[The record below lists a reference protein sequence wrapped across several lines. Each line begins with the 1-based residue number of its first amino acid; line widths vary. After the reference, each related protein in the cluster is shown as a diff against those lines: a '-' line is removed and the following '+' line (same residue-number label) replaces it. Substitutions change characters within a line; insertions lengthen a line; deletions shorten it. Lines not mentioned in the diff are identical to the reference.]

1 MRWCHAS
8 CSDLDPQVIK
18 YFDTQ
23 FATTGT
29 HSWSCTGCNV
39 AYTAMNK
46 RIRQLENKQI
56 ELEKAL
62 KTNQEETTRNTGRL
76 DGVEKEMADMK
87 NAAKK
92 DKEDI
97 VKKTTSEWSREM
109 MERESRKG
117 NMVIYG
123 LPEPPA
129 DVTAGPERQRRDK
142 TTVGNL
148 FQAMKVDVKNDN
160 VKFAARVGKVTES
173 VNTNPRPLRM
183 SFRDHSIREK
193 VFSGARNLPDT
204 NFHAVSIVPDL
215 TDMQRREDKELFK
228 EAERLNEEMD
238 ADQSENYFY
247 RCVGRRG
254 ERTIVKLRRTDRNS
268 NRNRNSNMN
277 PLGNRNSGNNRTS
290 DNNRDRRVTVNNLIN
305 MAMEDTEPETLD
317 SNNKR
322 GRQEESDELLQE
334 SPTSSQARHT
344 AKRSNK
350 NQTRNT

>member
-1 MRWCHAS
+1 
-8 CSDLDPQVIK
+8 
-18 YFDTQ
+18 
-23 FATTGT
+23 
-29 HSWSCTGCNV
+29 
-39 AYTAMNK
+39 MNK

-148 FQAMKVDVKNDN
+148 FQAMKVDVKNDD

-238 ADQSENYFY
+238 EDQSENYFY

-254 ERTIVKLRRTDRNS
+254 ERTIVKLRRTD
-268 NRNRNSNMN
+268 RNRNSNMN